1 MMKLKLTHRL
11 RGDYAYV
18 GLYVVCSG
26 ICCGRGIYICLMIK
40 KKQLTKDRIVNM
52 IFRWAFAGYLCFI
65 AAVTLFPI
73 TLPPCRMPF
82 ITPSV
87 NLDPGM
93 LFRYGDAWHMIV
105 NIAGNLLLFVP
116 GVILGRLCRIKVL
129 ESWQSTLA
137 AGAAASVLIEVLQY
151 CETVWGFTDMP
162 RISDIND
169 VALNTAGAV
178 IGWFVFRLYDKR
190 KKSA

>member
-1 MMKLKLTHRL
+1 MLTN
-11 RGDYAYV
+11 DYMLFAAV
-18 GLYVVCSG
+18 FAAAGG
-26 ICCGRGIYICLMIK
+26 IHIGFVIK
-40 KKQLTKDRIVNM
+40 KKHIAKDRIINM
-52 IFRWAFAGYLCFI
+52 VFRWAFAGYLCFI
-65 AAVTLFPI
+65 AAVTLLPI

-87 NLDPGM
+87 NLEPGM
-93 LFRYGDAWHMIV
+93 LFIYSDAYHMIV
-105 NIAGNLLLFVP
+105 NIAGNLLLFAP

-137 AGAAASVLIEVLQY
+137 AGAVTSVLIEVMQY
-151 CETVWGFTDMP
+151 CETVWGFSDVP

-178 IGWFVFRLYDKR
+178 IGWLVFRLFDKR

>member
-1 MMKLKLTHRL
+1 MLMW
-11 RGDYAYV
+11 DYMLFAAV
-18 GLYVVCSG
+18 FAAAGG
-26 ICCGRGIYICLMIK
+26 IHICLMIK

-52 IFRWAFAGYLCFI
+52 VFRWAFAGYLCFI

-73 TLPPCRMPF
+73 TLPPERMPF
-82 ITPSV
+82 ITPYI

-93 LFRYGDAWHMIV
+93 LFRYGDTYHMIV
-105 NIAGNLLLFVP
+105 NIAGNLLLFAP
-116 GVILGRLCRIKVL
+116 AVILGRLCRIKAL
-129 ESWQSTLA
+129 ESWQSALA

-169 VALNTAGAV
+169 VALNTAGAI
-178 IGWFVFRLYDKR
+178 IGWLVFRLFDKR
-190 KKSA
+190 KKST

>member
-1 MMKLKLTHRL
+1 MLTN
-11 RGDYAYV
+11 DYVLFAAV
-18 GLYVVCSG
+18 FAAAGG
-26 ICCGRGIYICLMIK
+26 IHIGFAIK
-40 KKQLTKDRIVNM
+40 KKHLAKDRIINM
-52 IFRWAFAGYLCFI
+52 VLRWAFAGYLCFI

-82 ITPSV
+82 ITPYI

-93 LFRYGDAWHMIV
+93 LFGYGDTYHMIV

-169 VALNTAGAV
+169 VVLNTAGAV
-178 IGWFVFRLYDKR
+178 IGWFVFRLFDKR
-190 KKSA
+190 KKST

>member
-1 MMKLKLTHRL
+1 MLTN
-11 RGDYAYV
+11 DYMLFAAV
-18 GLYVVCSG
+18 FAAAGG
-26 ICCGRGIYICLMIK
+26 IHIGFAIK
-40 KKQLTKDRIVNM
+40 KKQLTRDRIINM
-52 IFRWAFAGYLCFI
+52 VFRWAFAGYLCFI
-65 AAVTLFPI
+65 VAVTLFPI
-73 TLPPCRMPF
+73 TLPPYKETF
-82 ITPSV
+82 ITPYI

-93 LFRYGDAWHMIV
+93 LFGYGDAYHMIV
-105 NIAGNLLLFVP
+105 NIAGNLLLFAP

-137 AGAAASVLIEVLQY
+137 AGAVTSVLIEVLQY
-151 CETVWGFTDMP
+151 CETVWGFSDVA

-178 IGWFVFRLYDKR
+178 IGWFVFRLFDKR

>member
-1 MMKLKLTHRL
+1 MYII
-11 RGDYAYV
+11 DYNSLLILFAAAFV
-18 GLYVVCSG
+18 LVTGVWL
-26 ICCGRGIYICLMIK
+26 IMRQK
-40 KKQLTKDRIVNM
+40 KKQLTRDRIINM
-52 IFRWAFAGYLCFI
+52 VFRWAFAGYLCFI

-73 TLPPCRMPF
+73 TLPPCRLPF

-93 LFRYGDAWHMIV
+93 LFGYGDAYHMIV
-105 NIAGNLLLFVP
+105 NIAGNLLLFAP
-116 GVILGRLCRIKVL
+116 GVILGRLCRIRAL

-137 AGAAASVLIEVLQY
+137 MGVAASVLIEVLQY
-151 CETVWGFTDMP
+151 CETAWGFSDMP

-178 IGWFVFRLYDKR
+178 IGWFVFRLFRVKINA
-190 KKSA
+190 K

>member
-1 MMKLKLTHRL
+1 MLTN
-11 RGDYAYV
+11 DYVLFAAV
-18 GLYVVCSG
+18 FAAAGG
-26 ICCGRGIYICLMIK
+26 IHIWLAIK
-40 KKQLTKDRIVNM
+40 KKQLTKDRIINM
-52 IFRWAFAGYLCFI
+52 VLRWAFAGYLCFI

-105 NIAGNLLLFVP
+105 NVAGNLLLFAP
-116 GVILGRLCRIKVL
+116 GVILGRLCGIKVL
-129 ESWQSTLA
+129 DSWQSTLV
-137 AGAAASVLIEVLQY
+137 AGAVASVLIEVMQY

-162 RISDIND
+162 RTSDIND

-178 IGWFVFRLYDKR
+178 IGWLVFRLFDKR